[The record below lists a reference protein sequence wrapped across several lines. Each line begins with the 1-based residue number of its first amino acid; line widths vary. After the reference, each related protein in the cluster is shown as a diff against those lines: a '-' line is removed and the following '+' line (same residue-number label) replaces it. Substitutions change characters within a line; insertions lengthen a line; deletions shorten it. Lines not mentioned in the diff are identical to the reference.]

1 MAVATNGPSHYAVHW
16 EHPLDVPFIV
26 HDLPFREPMP
36 QGDIWL
42 IDNKLLIIKAIQK
55 GSGGGTGPGSYL
67 SDADRIAMSGGRLPY
82 SPASTVLQ
90 AASPS

>member
-1 MAVATNGPSHYAVHW
+1 MAVATEGPSHYAVHW

-42 IDNKLLIIKAIQK
+42 IDNKLLIIKA
-55 GSGGGTGPGSYL
+55 
-67 SDADRIAMSGGRLPY
+67 D
-82 SPASTVLQ
+82 
-90 AASPS
+90 

>member
-1 MAVATNGPSHYAVHW
+1 MDMATGGPSHFAVHG

-42 IDNKLLIIKAIQK
+42 IKIYSSLNLK
-55 GSGGGTGPGSYL
+55 GKT
-67 SDADRIAMSGGRLPY
+67 
-82 SPASTVLQ
+82 
-90 AASPS
+90 